1 MLQQQLMDIIV
12 GPDLEPYV
20 FMYLD
25 DIVIV
30 TDSIEKHLRIL
41 DEVFHGLFSANLKI
55 CWKKNK
61 FCYSELKYLVYVS
74 DKNGIHVDMDKVCV
88 MLDLPQPSNIGEVRR
103 LLRMFS

>member
-1 MLQQQLMDIIV
+1 MQFVIGGFSNSAAGRSVYIMLQQQLMDIIV

-41 DEVFHGLFSANLKI
+41 DEVFPGLFSTNLKI
-55 CWKKNK
+55 C
-61 FCYSELKYLVYVS
+61 
-74 DKNGIHVDMDKVCV
+74 
-88 MLDLPQPSNIGEVRR
+88 
-103 LLRMFS
+103 